1 MFTGIIQAVGTL
13 RERRQTGSDAVM
25 TIDSADLDLSSAHI
39 GDSIAVSGVCL
50 TAVSIGDR
58 CFSADLSAETL
69 ARTILGDLS
78 AGQKVNLEPALR
90 LQDRLG
96 GHLMSGHVDGVGI
109 VSAREDTGHTTE
121 LRIRPPDELARYIA
135 DKGSVAIDGVSLT
148 VNTVDDQEFTLT
160 IIPQTL
166 SHTTLGDCRP
176 GQRVN
181 LEVDLIARYLERIV
195 LGTGTKTAVPTGT
208 AEVLKEHGF
217 MDKGKN

>member
-13 RERRQTGSDAVM
+13 RELRHTGSGAVM
-25 TIDSADLDLSSAHI
+25 TIGSADLDLSGARI

-50 TAVSIGDR
+50 TAVSFGDQ

-69 ARTILGDLS
+69 TRTILGDLS
-78 AGQKVNLEPALR
+78 TGQQVNLELALR

-96 GHLMSGHVDGVGI
+96 GHLTSGHVDGVAI
-109 VSAREDTGHTTE
+109 VSAREDTGQTTE
-121 LRIRPPDELARYIA
+121 LRIRPPGELAHYIA

-148 VNTVDDQEFTLT
+148 VNAVDDQEFVLT

-166 SHTTLGDCRP
+166 SHTTLGGCHP

-195 LGTGTKTAVPTGT
+195 FGVGAKAAVPTVT
-208 AEVLKEHGF
+208 ADVLKKYGF

>member
-13 RERRQTGSDAVM
+13 KDLHHTGNDAVM
-25 TIDSADLDLSSAHI
+25 TLDSADLDLSGARI

-50 TAVSIGDR
+50 TAVSLGDQR
-58 CFSADLSAETL
+58 FSADLSAETL
-69 ARTILGDLS
+69 GRTILGDLS
-78 AGQKVNLEPALR
+78 TGQQVNLELALR

-96 GHLMSGHVDGVGI
+96 GHLISGHVDGVGI
-109 VSAREDTGHTTE
+109 VSAREDAGQTTE
-121 LRIRPPDELARYIA
+121 LRIRPPGELAHYIA
-135 DKGSVAIDGVSLT
+135 GKGSVAIDGVSLT
-148 VNTVDDQEFTLT
+148 VNAVDDQEFTLT

-166 SHTTLGDCRP
+166 SHTTLGDYRP

-195 LGTGTKTAVPTGT
+195 LGAGNKTTVPAV
-208 AEVLKEHGF
+208 AADVLKEHGF